1 MYRHIT
7 DTEVMTNMSDKK
19 MSKVKLLR
27 LYDILRNETDED
39 HPMTTKQL
47 CDRLDSEGICCDRR
61 TLKDD
66 IGQLRDAGYE
76 IMDTKIGYI
85 NAYYFEDR
93 PFSVPELKI
102 LIDAVQAASFI
113 TDKKSAALV
122 DKIAELGGYHR
133 ADVLKGNM
141 VNFNTRKHTNESIL
155 INVDHINEAILNNRK
170 ISFQYYDLDENH
182 DVRFR
187 KNRKKYIENPVT
199 LVYNEDNYYLICYSD
214 KYADTVNYRVDRMYA
229 ITVLDAVRSKET
241 DTLYAA
247 LPDYTKQTFKMY
259 DGDVEEVTLEF
270 DNTLLGPIYDKFGE
284 HTDIRRM
291 LGKKLRTTVTVQVSP
306 PFWGWLFQFDNR
318 IRIVEPKKVL
328 EEYKEKAC
336 RVANK

>member
-1 MYRHIT
+1 MNIGNVVIKGPLALAPMAGVT
-7 DTEVMTNMSDKK
+7 DMAFRTICRELGAAYT
-19 MSKVKLLR
+19 
-27 LYDILRNETDED
+27 
-39 HPMTTKQL
+39 
-47 CDRLDSEGICCDRR
+47 CSEMVSAKALTFR
-61 TLKDD
+61 
-66 IGQLRDAGYE
+66 
-76 IMDTKIGYI
+76 
-85 NAYYFEDR
+85 
-93 PFSVPELKI
+93 
-102 LIDAVQAASFI
+102 
-113 TDKKSAALV
+113 DKKSAALV

>member
-1 MYRHIT
+1 
-7 DTEVMTNMSDKK
+7 MSDKK

-27 LYDILRNETDED
+27 LYDILRNETDEE

-66 IGQLRDAGYE
+66 IGQLREAGYE

-93 PFSVPELKI
+93 PFSVAELKI

-113 TDKKSAALV
+113 TDKKSEALI
-122 DKIAELGGYHR
+122 DKIADLGGYHR
-133 ADVLKGNM
+133 AEVLKGNM
-141 VNFNTRKHTNESIL
+141 VDFNARKHSNESIL
-155 INVDHINEAILNNRK
+155 INVDHINEAILKNRK

-182 DVRFR
+182 NARFR
-187 KNRKKYIENPVT
+187 KNRKKYVENPVT

-214 KYADTVNYRVDRMYA
+214 KYKDTVNYRVDRMYA
-229 ITVLDAVRSKET
+229 ITVLDTVRSK
-241 DTLYAA
+241 DTESLYDTVQ
-247 LPDYTKQTFKMY
+247 DYTRQSFKMY
-259 DGDVEEVTLEF
+259 DGDVEDVTLEF
-270 DNTLLGPIYDKFGE
+270 DSTLLGPIYDKFGE
-284 HTDIRRM
+284 DTEIHRM

-318 IRIVEPKKVL
+318 IMIVEPKNIL
-328 EEYKEKAC
+328 EEYKEKA
-336 RVANK
+336 RRAADLG